1 MRLITFYLI
10 IFLSLYSCKKKE
22 GSELNNRINSVI
34 EIEFYKFEFP
44 DTVYVKKKYDGYL
57 KYRTEL
63 DTIVDNFDDLK
74 TPRYAY
80 FLMRKTPNIKYSMEE
95 LTKFKLD
102 TLVALYNGEIPLLN
116 IQFNCVGTFYLD
128 GVITDLV
135 FLESEK
141 KGEKG
146 QELVQIV
153 SNKIRARHKVVVIDS
168 IK

>member
-1 MRLITFYLI
+1 MRLIILYLFF
-10 IFLSLYSCKKKE
+10 FLSSCKRKE
-22 GSELNNRINSVI
+22 GSEHNNGYNSVNRDK
-34 EIEFYKFEFP
+34 EFYRFEFP

-63 DTIVDNFDDLK
+63 DTIVDNFDDFK

-80 FLMRKTPNIKYSMEE
+80 FLMRKTPNIKYSMDE

-116 IQFNCVGTFYLD
+116 IEFHKTGTFYMD
-128 GVITDLV
+128 GMISDCVLMD
-135 FLESEK
+135 EGKKDE
-141 KGEKG
+141 KGE
-146 QELVQIV
+146 ELVRMLTYEF
-153 SNKIRARHKVVVIDS
+153 RATHKVVVIDS